1 MYQHNKITK
10 KVYNNLLQVIII
22 MKEIMTVIR
31 DPKTFYF
38 NFDSPKSLYQN
49 LNHEIEFIIK
59 SKKIL
64 LDR

>member
-1 MYQHNKITK
+1 
-10 KVYNNLLQVIII
+10 

-38 NFDSPKSLYQN
+38 NFDLPKSLHQN
-49 LNHEIEFIIK
+49 LKHETEFIIK

-64 LDR
+64 LDRWYDEHLSIYSKFVGMTI